1 VADEPLAD
9 PAWRAHL
16 FRTRTEEQIG
26 AWARSLRWFRF
37 CRGRTS
43 GFLTEPD
50 RLVVALEWRDEGDR
64 AVLLELLGLA
74 GGVDGWQ
81 DLAGVRVRVEG
92 GPRRLLLSVSGAE
105 QRRPEIID
113 RDVEA
118 ASQVETA
125 LVSLDGMAD
134 RIVDPPIDDRS
145 CVAPGRYPA
154 LFDEPD

>member
-1 VADEPLAD
+1 
-9 PAWRAHL
+9 
-16 FRTRTEEQIG
+16 
-26 AWARSLRWFRF
+26 
-37 CRGRTS
+37 
-43 GFLTEPD
+43 
-50 RLVVALEWRDEGDR
+50 VVALEWRDEGDR

-125 LVSLDGMAD
+125 LVPLDGMAD

-154 LFDEPD
+154 LFDELD